1 MNPSP
6 FKPTPEM
13 IRAAE
18 MLFVAIA
25 IEDDV
30 RDRVEAYER
39 AILAAREYRVSD
51 ELRAIMASKG
61 HEAPGPGR
69 ITTPRRAAWMD
80 AADREDYLARCRD
93 AADAAGMTPKPPYD
107 CPLIEAEAARRLAE
121 QHLLDC
127 MESLAPKVAKA
138 QGELRK
144 RAIDASLRLLAPH
157 TRDAV
162 GIMASIGSGGDRRP
176 APGL

>member
-1 MNPSP
+1 MNQSP

-30 RDRVEAYER
+30 RERVQAYER
-39 AILAAREYRVSD
+39 AILEAREYRVSD
-51 ELRAIMASKG
+51 ELRAIMASNG
-61 HEAPGPGR
+61 HEAPEDR
-69 ITTPRRAAWMD
+69 ITTPQRAAWMD
-80 AADREDYLARCRD
+80 AADREDFLARCRD

-107 CPLIEAEAARRLAE
+107 CPLIEAEATRRLAE

-162 GIMASIGSGGDRRP
+162 GIMASFGSGGDRRP